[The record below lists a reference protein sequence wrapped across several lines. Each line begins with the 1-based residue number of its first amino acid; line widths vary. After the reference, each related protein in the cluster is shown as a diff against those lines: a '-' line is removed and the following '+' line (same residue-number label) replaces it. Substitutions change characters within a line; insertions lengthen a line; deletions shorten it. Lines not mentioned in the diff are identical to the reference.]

1 MQNNFKVNDFIVKL
15 TLRFN
20 SKLQYDDINR
30 STKLFTFS
38 INNSIIF
45 LSTLTIEVL
54 CEKIDVF
61 VKLKT

>member
-20 SKLQYDDINR
+20 SELQYDIN
-30 STKLFTFS
+30 SNTKLLTFS
-38 INNSIIF
+38 INNSIII
-45 LSTLTIEVL
+45 LNTLTIEAL